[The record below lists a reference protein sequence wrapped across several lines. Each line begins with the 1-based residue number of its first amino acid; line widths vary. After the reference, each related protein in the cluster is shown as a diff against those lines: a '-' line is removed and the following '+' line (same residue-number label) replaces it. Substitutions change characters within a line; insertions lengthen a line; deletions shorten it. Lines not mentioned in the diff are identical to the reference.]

1 MGMPFLGSEAVLGG
15 EVSKSAL
22 RSRYTRLFRDVYVAP
37 DVELTPLDRAKAGW
51 LWSRRRGIVAGLTA
65 SAVHGSR
72 WVEADQPVEL
82 VHENRHCL
90 PGLRIRGDNVSP
102 DEIHHIEG
110 IPITSPERTALDLAC
125 WYPHDEAVAAVDAL
139 VRATQIKVSDVELL
153 ADRQPRR
160 RGVKSAR
167 SVLDLVD
174 PGAES
179 PRETWLRLVLVKAGL
194 PRPDT
199 QIPVYDDRGYLIAR
213 VDLGWNDIRVAIE
226 YDGDH
231 HRTDQKQFA
240 RDILRTEILE
250 AQGWIVVR
258 ITAKDR
264 PADVLRRVRSAIA
277 RRA

>member
-1 MGMPFLGSEAVLGG
+1 M
-15 EVSKSAL
+15 
-22 RSRYTRLFRDVYVAP
+22 
-37 DVELTPLDRAKAGW
+37 
-51 LWSRRRGIVAGLTA
+51 
-65 SAVHGSR
+65 
-72 WVEADQPVEL
+72 
-82 VHENRHCL
+82 
-90 PGLRIRGDNVSP
+90 
-102 DEIHHIEG
+102 
-110 IPITSPERTALDLAC
+110 
-125 WYPHDEAVAAVDAL
+125 DAL

-179 PRETWLRLVLVKAGL
+179 PRETWLRLLLVKAGL
-194 PRPDT
+194 SRPET

-240 RDILRTEILE
+240 RDILRTEMLG

-264 PADVLRRVRSAIA
+264 PADVLSRVRSAIA